1 MGFTSLPL
9 LCFHITKLT
18 THKFIYTT
26 TSLNCKMNVGCTH
39 SYNDTHISEI
49 DPYKVLANL
58 SQGVTR
64 PQEGSIVK
72 RLNWSN
78 IVTV

>member
-1 MGFTSLPL
+1 
-9 LCFHITKLT
+9 
-18 THKFIYTT
+18 
-26 TSLNCKMNVGCTH
+26 MNVGCTH

-58 SQGVTR
+58 SQEVTH

-78 IVTV
+78 MATVQF